1 MGMKHRIAAAAFF
14 SAAAISLQ
22 AEAADRDFFAGVAG
36 TWNGPGEIVAGKYKG
51 TKFNCSLS
59 GDPVR
64 DADAGITLGGSC
76 RVGVFSQDM
85 SATIRKAGGDY
96 QGHFLDGAAGEG
108 LDVTSGRVDG
118 DRVIVAIER
127 QQLEGAMVARLMDAN
142 TMNITVSVKVGESMV
157 PVIGMTL
164 ARDLDSMAVGSVQ

>member
-1 MGMKHRIAAAAFF
+1 M
-14 SAAAISLQ
+14 L
-22 AEAADRDFFAGVAG
+22 
-36 TWNGPGEIVAGKYKG
+36 TP
-51 TKFNCSLS
+51 
-59 GDPVR
+59 
-64 DADAGITLGGSC
+64 
-76 RVGVFSQDM
+76 

-96 QGHFLDGAAGEG
+96 QGRFLDGAAGEG